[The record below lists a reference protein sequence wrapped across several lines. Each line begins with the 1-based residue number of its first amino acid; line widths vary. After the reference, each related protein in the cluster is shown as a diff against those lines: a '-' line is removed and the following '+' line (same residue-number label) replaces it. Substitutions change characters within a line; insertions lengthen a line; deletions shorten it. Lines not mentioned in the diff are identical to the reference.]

1 MRSTLALSLLGA
13 AAVAAGLLVA
23 RQQRQAPTATPAN
36 GDRVRSG
43 QAQLHV
49 LPVSPDRLRAVGL

>member
-1 MRSTLALSLLGA
+1 MRSTLALGLLGA
-13 AAVAAGLLVA
+13 AAVAAGLMVV
-23 RQQRQAPTATPAN
+23 RQQRQAPTTTPST

-49 LPVSPDRLRAVGL
+49 LPLSPDQLRAVGY